1 MKTGANNKTQQ
12 NPNISKLQ
20 DVNTTAP
27 SSVSESLYV
36 SNKNKVE
43 NK

>member
-1 MKTGANNKTQQ
+1 METGANNKTQQ

-20 DVNTTAP
+20 EVNTSTA
-27 SSVSESLYV
+27 SSVSESLYL
-36 SNKNKVE
+36 SSKNKVE